1 MKNRAFRIMMVTG
14 VLAASM
20 LTTTAYAKTEKKE
33 AATEAAADTD
43 SEADSEVDAAE
54 LLGTFKGEKH
64 IDVMNCDITIEITLK
79 DDGTFLFY
87 RAPMKVDMNG
97 GGEMPEQKDEGTYEV
112 DGNEISFKGEEMGE
126 FQVTVKRK
134 DAEAE
139 EAETEDAKA
148 EETEEAVLTLEG
160 KIPTGGPSTDMTL
173 EKQPEEE
180 NDSEAEPDKET
191 KAETKTETK
200 AD

>member
-1 MKNRAFRIMMVTG
+1 MKNRAFRTMMVTG

-33 AATEAAADTD
+33 AATETVTKTD
-43 SEADSEVDAAE
+43 SEADCEVDAEE

-97 GGEMPEQKDEGTYEV
+97 GGEMPEQKDQGTYEV

-126 FQVTVKRK
+126 FQVTVKTEK
-134 DAEAE
+134 E
-139 EAETEDAKA
+139 E
-148 EETEEAVLTLEG
+148 VLTLEG
-160 KIPTGGPSTDMTL
+160 KIPTGVPSTDMIL

-180 NDSEAEPDKET
+180 NDSEAESDT
-191 KAETKTETK
+191 ETKTETK
-200 AD
+200 AN

>member
-33 AATEAAADTD
+33 TATEAAADTD
-43 SEADSEVDAAE
+43 SEADSEVDAKE

-64 IDVMNCDITIEITLK
+64 IDAMNCDITVEITLK
-79 DDGTFLFY
+79 EDGTFLFY

-126 FQVTVKRK
+126 FQVTVKTK
-134 DAEAE
+134 DA
-139 EAETEDAKA
+139 
-148 EETEEAVLTLEG
+148 ETEEAVLTLEG

-180 NDSEAEPDKET
+180 NDSEAGVDTET
-191 KAETKTETK
+191 KTKTETK
-200 AD
+200 AN

>member
-1 MKNRAFRIMMVTG
+1 MKNRAFRTMMVTG

-33 AATEAAADTD
+33 AATETAAKSD
-43 SEADSEVDAAE
+43 SETDSEVDAEE

-64 IDVMNCDITIEITLK
+64 IDAMNCDITVEITLK
-79 DDGTFLFY
+79 EDGTFLFY

-112 DGNEISFKGEEMGE
+112 DGNEISFKGKEMGE
-126 FQVTVKRK
+126 FQVTVK
-134 DAEAE
+134 
-139 EAETEDAKA
+139 TEDAEKENA
-148 EETEEAVLTLEG
+148 ESEEAVLTLEG

-180 NDSEAEPDKET
+180 NDSEAEAET
-191 KAETKTETK
+191 DTKTKTETK
-200 AD
+200 AN

>member
-1 MKNRAFRIMMVTG
+1 MKNRAFRTMMVTG

-33 AATEAAADTD
+33 AATETAAKSD
-43 SEADSEVDAAE
+43 SEADSEVDAEE

-64 IDVMNCDITIEITLK
+64 IDAMNCDITVEITLK
-79 DDGTFLFY
+79 EDGTFLFY

-126 FQVTVKRK
+126 FQVTVKT
-134 DAEAE
+134 AEKE
-139 EAETEDAKA
+139 DAETEEA
-148 EETEEAVLTLEG
+148 ETEEAVLTLEG

-180 NDSEAEPDKET
+180 TDSEAESDTET
-191 KAETKTETK
+191 DTETKTETK
-200 AD
+200 AN

>member
-43 SEADSEVDAAE
+43 SEADSEVDAKE

-64 IDVMNCDITIEITLK
+64 IDAMNCDITVEITLK
-79 DDGTFLFY
+79 EDGIFLFY

-126 FQVTVKRK
+126 FQVTVKTK
-134 DAEAE
+134 DAETE
-139 EAETEDAKA
+139 EAETEDA
-148 EETEEAVLTLEG
+148 ETEEAVLTLEG

-180 NDSEAEPDKET
+180 NDSEAEAETDTKT
-191 KAETKTETK
+191 KAETK
-200 AD
+200 AN

>member
-1 MKNRAFRIMMVTG
+1 MKNRAFRTMMVTG

-33 AATEAAADTD
+33 AAREAAANTD
-43 SEADSEVDAAE
+43 SESDSEVDVEE

-64 IDVMNCDITIEITLK
+64 VDAMNCDITIEITLK

-87 RAPMKVDMNG
+87 RAPMKIDMNG

-112 DGNEISFKGEEMGE
+112 NSNEISLKGEELGE
-126 FQVTVKRK
+126 FQVTVKTETEES
-134 DAEAE
+134 EAE
-139 EAETEDAKA
+139 EA
-148 EETEEAVLTLEG
+148 VLILEG

-180 NDSEAEPDKET
+180 NDSEAESDT
-191 KAETKTETK
+191 ETKTETK
-200 AD
+200 AN

>member
-1 MKNRAFRIMMVTG
+1 MKNRAFRTMMVTG

-20 LTTTAYAKTEKKE
+20 LTTTAFAKTEKKE

-43 SEADSEVDAAE
+43 SEADSEVDAEE

-64 IDVMNCDITIEITLK
+64 IDAMNCDITIEITLK
-79 DDGTFLFY
+79 EDGTFLFY

-126 FQVTVKRK
+126 FQVTVKTK
-134 DAEAE
+134 D
-139 EAETEDAKA
+139 AETEDAKA

-180 NDSEAEPDKET
+180 NDSEA
-191 KAETKTETK
+191 KADTETKTETK
-200 AD
+200 AN

>member
-33 AATEAAADTD
+33 AATEAAAGTD
-43 SEADSEVDAAE
+43 SEADSEGDAKE

-64 IDVMNCDITIEITLK
+64 IDAMNCDITVEITLK
-79 DDGTFLFY
+79 EDGTFLFY

-126 FQVTVKRK
+126 FQVTVK
-134 DAEAE
+134 
-139 EAETEDAKA
+139 TEDAEKEDA
-148 EETEEAVLTLEG
+148 ESEEAVLTLEG

-180 NDSEAEPDKET
+180 NDSEAGADTET
-191 KAETKTETK
+191 KTKTETK
-200 AD
+200 AN

>member
-1 MKNRAFRIMMVTG
+1 MKNRVFRTMMVTG
-14 VLAASM
+14 VLAVSM

-33 AATEAAADTD
+33 AATEATAKSD
-43 SEADSEVDAAE
+43 SEADSEVDAEE

-64 IDVMNCDITIEITLK
+64 IDAMNCDITVEITLK
-79 DDGTFLFY
+79 EDGTFLFY

-112 DGNEISFKGEEMGE
+112 DGNEISFKGKEMGE
-126 FQVTVKRK
+126 FQVTVK
-134 DAEAE
+134 
-139 EAETEDAKA
+139 TEDA
-148 EETEEAVLTLEG
+148 ESEEAVLTLEG

-180 NDSEAEPDKET
+180 NDSEAEAET
-191 KAETKTETK
+191 DTKTKTETK
-200 AD
+200 EN

>member
-43 SEADSEVDAAE
+43 FEADSEVDAKE

-64 IDVMNCDITIEITLK
+64 IDAMNCDITVEITLK
-79 DDGTFLFY
+79 EDGTFLFY

-126 FQVTVKRK
+126 FQVTVK
-134 DAEAE
+134 
-139 EAETEDAKA
+139 TEDAEKEDA
-148 EETEEAVLTLEG
+148 ESEEAALTLEG

-180 NDSEAEPDKET
+180 NDSEAGVDTET
-191 KAETKTETK
+191 KTKTETK
-200 AD
+200 AN

>member
-1 MKNRAFRIMMVTG
+1 MKNRAFRTMMVTG

-33 AATEAAADTD
+33 AATEAAANTD
-43 SEADSEVDAAE
+43 SESDSEVDVEE

-64 IDVMNCDITIEITLK
+64 IDAMNCDITIEITLK
-79 DDGTFLFY
+79 DDGTFLLY
-87 RAPMKVDMNG
+87 RAPMKIDMNG

-112 DGNEISFKGEEMGE
+112 NSNEISFKGEELGE
-126 FQVTVKRK
+126 FQVTVKT
-134 DAEAE
+134 
-139 EAETEDAKA
+139 ETEESEA
-148 EETEEAVLTLEG
+148 EEAVLTLEG

-180 NDSEAEPDKET
+180 NDSKAESDT
-191 KAETKTETK
+191 ETKTETK
-200 AD
+200 AN

>member
-1 MKNRAFRIMMVTG
+1 MKNRAFRTMMVTG

-33 AATEAAADTD
+33 AATETVTKTD
-43 SEADSEVDAAE
+43 SEADCEVDAEE

-97 GGEMPEQKDEGTYEV
+97 GGEMPEQKDQGTYEV

-126 FQVTVKRK
+126 FQVTVK
-134 DAEAE
+134 
-139 EAETEDAKA
+139 
-148 EETEEAVLTLEG
+148 
-160 KIPTGGPSTDMTL
+160 
-173 EKQPEEE
+173 
-180 NDSEAEPDKET
+180 
-191 KAETKTETK
+191 TETK
-200 AD
+200 AN

>member
-1 MKNRAFRIMMVTG
+1 MKNRAFRTMMVTG

-33 AATEAAADTD
+33 AATETAAKSD
-43 SEADSEVDAAE
+43 SETVSEVDAEE

-64 IDVMNCDITIEITLK
+64 IDAMNCDITVEITLK
-79 DDGTFLFY
+79 EDGTFLFY

-112 DGNEISFKGEEMGE
+112 DGNEISFKGKEMGE
-126 FQVTVKRK
+126 FQVTVK
-134 DAEAE
+134 
-139 EAETEDAKA
+139 TEDAEKEDA
-148 EETEEAVLTLEG
+148 ESEEAVLTLEG

-173 EKQPEEE
+173 EKQLEEE
-180 NDSEAEPDKET
+180 NDSEAETDT
-191 KAETKTETK
+191 ETKTETK
-200 AD
+200 AN

>member
-1 MKNRAFRIMMVTG
+1 MKNSAFRTMIVTG

-33 AATEAAADTD
+33 AATETVTKTD
-43 SEADSEVDAAE
+43 SEADCEVDAEE

-97 GGEMPEQKDEGTYEV
+97 GGEMPEQKDQGTYEV

-126 FQVTVKRK
+126 FQVTVKTEK
-134 DAEAE
+134 E
-139 EAETEDAKA
+139 E
-148 EETEEAVLTLEG
+148 VLTLEG
-160 KIPTGGPSTDMTL
+160 KIPTGGPSTDMIL

-180 NDSEAEPDKET
+180 NDSEAESDT
-191 KAETKTETK
+191 ETKTETK
-200 AD
+200 TETETKAN

>member
-1 MKNRAFRIMMVTG
+1 MKNSAFRIMMVTG

-126 FQVTVKRK
+126 FQVTVKTE
-134 DAEAE
+134 DTETEEAE
-139 EAETEDAKA
+139 TEKAETEDAKS
-148 EETEEAVLTLEG
+148 EEAVLTLEG
-160 KIPTGGPSTDMTL
+160 KIPTGGPSTDMIL

-180 NDSEAEPDKET
+180 NGSEAKS
-191 KAETKTETK
+191 ETKTN
-200 AD
+200 AN

>member
-1 MKNRAFRIMMVTG
+1 MKNSAFRTMMVTG

-97 GGEMPEQKDEGTYEV
+97 GGEMPEQKDQGTYEV

-126 FQVTVKRK
+126 FQVTVK
-134 DAEAE
+134 
-139 EAETEDAKA
+139 TEDAEKEDA
-148 EETEEAVLTLEG
+148 ESEEAALTLEG

-180 NDSEAEPDKET
+180 NDSEAEAETDTKT
-191 KAETKTETK
+191 KAETK
-200 AD
+200 AN